1 MKKTTLLTITAMAV
15 AFGLNACTNAEV
27 ASMKQG
33 INDAGNN
40 SYENK
45 NNSVQSNKIDKD
57 LAMEAVIACRDYI
70 TTKTNLPYAAVS
82 VVGPKDV
89 YGDNTKVYVPATVKW
104 DDPLVD
110 ERGEC
115 LYTGGQAVKYKIFP

>member
-1 MKKTTLLTITAMAV
+1 MKKTILTIATTGVLAV
-15 AFGLNACTNAEV
+15 IFSGCAQDNYN
-27 ASMKQG
+27 
-33 INDAGNN
+33 AGNT

-82 VVGPKDV
+82 VVGPKNV

-115 LYTGGQAVKYKIFP
+115 LYTGGQAVRYKIFP